1 MNARILIV
9 DDEPDVLELLSLD
22 LSKEGYIIQQAQSG
36 AEAITSI
43 NTTRPDL
50 VLLDIML
57 PDMSGVQLTGKLK
70 NTPETADI
78 PIILLTAKDSDTD
91 MVVGLSVGADDYVTK
106 PFSPAVLVARI
117 EAVLRRMQ
125 PGPDEA
131 REVFSAGPVKII
143 PVNRQVFVEG
153 RSVELTGGEY
163 SILLALAKGG
173 GAVLSRGDLKSV
185 LGDGAHGES
194 ERIVDV
200 HVAALRKKLGGSRR
214 IIKTVHGQGYR
225 LET

>member
-9 DDEPDVLELLSLD
+9 DDEPDVLELISLD
-22 LSKEGYIIQQAQSG
+22 LRKEGYIIQQAQNG
-36 AEAITSI
+36 TEALSSI
-43 NTTRPDL
+43 RTTKPDL

-106 PFSPAVLVARI
+106 PFSTPVLIARI
-117 EAVLRRMQ
+117 EAVLRRVL
-125 PGPDEA
+125 PGPDET

-163 SILLALAKGG
+163 SILLALVKSG
-173 GAVLSRGDLKSV
+173 GAVLSRSELKTV
-185 LGDGAHGES
+185 LGEGAHGES

-200 HVAALRKKLGGSRR
+200 HIAALRKKMGSFKGL
-214 IIKTVHGQGYR
+214 IKTVHGQGYR
-225 LET
+225 IEV

>member
-1 MNARILIV
+1 MNSRILIV

-36 AEAITSI
+36 AEALSSI
-43 NTTRPDL
+43 RTTRPDL

-78 PIILLTAKDSDTD
+78 PIILLTAKDSETD
-91 MVVGLSVGADDYVTK
+91 MVVGLSIGADDYITK
-106 PFSPAVLVARI
+106 PFSPAVLIARI
-117 EAVLRRMQ
+117 EAVLRRAVV
-125 PGPDEA
+125 GTNED
-131 REVFSAGPVKII
+131 REMFSAGPIKII
-143 PVNRQVFVEG
+143 PVNRQVFVDG
-153 RSVELTGGEY
+153 KSVELTGGEY
-163 SILLALAKGG
+163 VILLALVKGG
-173 GAVLSRGDLKSV
+173 GAVFSRDELKTV
-185 LGDGAHGES
+185 LGEGAQGES

-200 HVAALRKKLGGSRR
+200 HIAALRKKMGGFRR

-225 LET
+225 LEV

>member
-22 LSKEGYIIQQAQSG
+22 LSKEGYIIQRAQTG
-36 AEAITSI
+36 AEALSSI
-43 NTTRPDL
+43 RTTRPDL

-106 PFSPAVLVARI
+106 PFSPPVLVARI
-117 EAVLRRMQ
+117 EAVLRRALS
-125 PGPDEA
+125 GAEED
-131 REVFSAGPVKII
+131 REMFSAGPIKII

-163 SILLALAKGG
+163 DILLALVKGG
-173 GAVLSRGDLKSV
+173 GAVLSRSELKAV
-185 LGDGAHGES
+185 LGEGAHGES

-200 HVAALRKKLGGSRR
+200 HVAALRKKLGGFRR
-214 IIKTVHGQGYR
+214 IVKTVHGRGYR
-225 LET
+225 LEG